1 MPEDS
6 VIEVFIKK
14 ITYLGLLAVMAVFY
28 QRAYALEETYYKGNT
43 FDVPYREQGVII
55 GKEGFY
61 PNRIVVYK
69 GEKVRFFV
77 TSVGV
82 DSACFNIPDKNV
94 FSTPGKDKIAETE
107 VFFDKVGVF
116 QFNCP
121 NNTFS
126 GRVMVLEKASDREE
140 TQRRGL
146 ASDVVKV
153 WRPKDTPSEWV
164 QVKRSDLK
172 EDIMDLD
179 RDRIEQKAPSAEPQR
194 EFIGFGGRDLA
205 QDNSDD

>member
-1 MPEDS
+1 
-6 VIEVFIKK
+6 
-14 ITYLGLLAVMAVFY
+14 MAVFY
-28 QRAYALEETYYKGNT
+28 QRAFALEETYFKGNKL
-43 FDVPYREQGVII
+43 DVPYREQAIII

-69 GEKVRFFV
+69 GEKVRFFI
-77 TSVGV
+77 TAVGV
-82 DSACFNIPDKNV
+82 DSACFSIPDKNA
-94 FSTPGKDKIAETE
+94 FSTPSKDKIAETE

-121 NNTFS
+121 NLTFN
-126 GRVMVLEKASDREE
+126 GRVMVLEKASDMAE

-164 QVKRSDLK
+164 QIKREDLK

-179 RDRIEQKAPSAEPQR
+179 RDRLEYR
-194 EFIGFGGRDLA
+194 ETPKDQPREMIDFGSRDLA
-205 QDNSDD
+205 TVED